1 MKKLVLFA
9 ACILLAVSAFTQ
21 SDAQNEKENEK
32 KITLIKIGKY
42 SCGKQPKQVLFS
54 PDGEYILLP
63 LLDDKG
69 VDVFSVKEKKIV
81 KRITPPKANQVGF
94 AEGLFIPEKGVFLVS
109 QMTTATVYEYS
120 YPGFELKRSIPTEGN
135 WSKFIAWSPEKNMLA
150 VSNWVSNDVSL
161 IDYDSGKVLT
171 KLKTGK
177 APRGLYFYNGGNNI
191 LTLSYESG
199 LLESFNTETY
209 KRVNS
214 IKITN
219 ASMRHVSVESDTNTA
234 YISDMYFTKVYKL
247 DLGAFKIT
255 DSFATYHKPNTIE
268 LYNDDILFISCRG
281 PNNPVDY
288 TRRSPKDGKVQVID
302 TNTMTL
308 LTEIQ
313 GGNQPT
319 GLAISP
325 DRKLLCFSN
334 FQDANIELYSIECE

>member
-1 MKKLVLFA
+1 MKRLFVVA
-9 ACILLAVSAFTQ
+9 ICALMAFNVFADTDSQ
-21 SDAQNEKENEK
+21 SQSEK
-32 KITLIKIGKY
+32 KISVTKIGKY

-109 QMTTATVYEYS
+109 QMTTATVYEYT
-120 YPGFELKRSIPTEGN
+120 YPGFELKRSIPTGGN
-135 WSKFIAWSPEKNMLA
+135 WSKFIAWSPEKNLLA

-177 APRGLYFYNGGNNI
+177 APRGLYFYNGGNNL

-214 IKITN
+214 IKISE
-219 ASMRHVSVESDTNTA
+219 ASMRHVSVESDRNTA
-234 YISDMYFTKVYKL
+234 YISDMYYTKVYKL
-247 DLGAFKIT
+247 DLGSFKIT
-255 DSFATYHKPNTIE
+255 DSFSTYHKPNTIE

-288 TRRSPKDGKVQVID
+288 TRRSPKDGKVQIID

-308 LTEIQ
+308 LLEIQ

-325 DRKLLCFSN
+325 DRTLLCFSN
-334 FQDANIELYSIECE
+334 FQDANIELYSIEYK

>member
-1 MKKLVLFA
+1 MKRFFVIAICALMAVNVFA
-9 ACILLAVSAFTQ
+9 DTDATTQ
-21 SDAQNEKENEK
+21 QEK
-32 KITLIKIGKY
+32 KITLTKIGKY

-109 QMTTATVYEYS
+109 QMTTATVYEYT
-120 YPGFELKRSIPTEGN
+120 YPGFELKRSIPTGGN
-135 WSKFIAWSPEKNMLA
+135 WSKFIAWSPEKNLLA

-177 APRGLYFYNGGNNI
+177 APRGLYFYNDGNNL

-214 IKITN
+214 IKISE
-219 ASMRHVSVESDTNTA
+219 ASMRHVSVESDRNTA
-234 YISDMYFTKVYKL
+234 YISDMYYTKVYKL
-247 DLGAFKIT
+247 DLGSFKIT
-255 DSFATYHKPNTIE
+255 DSFSTYHKPNTIE

-288 TRRSPKDGKVQVID
+288 TRRSPKDGKVQIID

-308 LTEIQ
+308 LLEIQ

-325 DRKLLCFSN
+325 DRTLLCFSN
-334 FQDANIELYSIECE
+334 FQDANIELYSIEYE

>member
-1 MKKLVLFA
+1 MKRLFVVA
-9 ACILLAVSAFTQ
+9 ICALMAFNVFADT
-21 SDAQNEKENEK
+21 DAQSQSEK
-32 KITLIKIGKY
+32 KISVTKIGKY

-109 QMTTATVYEYS
+109 QMTTATVYEYT
-120 YPGFELKRSIPTEGN
+120 YPGFELKRSIPTGGN
-135 WSKFIAWSPEKNMLA
+135 WSKFIAWSPEKNLLA

-177 APRGLYFYNGGNNI
+177 APRGLYFYNGGNNL

-214 IKITN
+214 IKISE
-219 ASMRHVSVESDTNTA
+219 ASMRHVSVESDRNTA
-234 YISDMYFTKVYKL
+234 YISDMYYTKVYKL
-247 DLGAFKIT
+247 DLGSFKIT
-255 DSFATYHKPNTIE
+255 DSFSTYHKPNTIE

-288 TRRSPKDGKVQVID
+288 TRRSPKDGKVQIID

-308 LTEIQ
+308 LLEIQ

-325 DRKLLCFSN
+325 DRTLLCFSN
-334 FQDANIELYSIECE
+334 FQDANIELYSIEYK

>member
-1 MKKLVLFA
+1 MKRLFVVA
-9 ACILLAVSAFTQ
+9 ICALMAFNVFADT
-21 SDAQNEKENEK
+21 DAQSQSEK
-32 KITLIKIGKY
+32 KISVTKIGKY

-109 QMTTATVYEYS
+109 QMTTATVYEYT
-120 YPGFELKRSIPTEGN
+120 YPGFELKRSIPTGGN
-135 WSKFIAWSPEKNMLA
+135 WSKFIAWSPEKNLLA
-150 VSNWVSNDVSL
+150 ISNWVSNDVSL

-177 APRGLYFYNGGNNI
+177 APRGLYFYNGGNNL

-214 IKITN
+214 IKISE
-219 ASMRHVSVESDTNTA
+219 ASMRHVSVESDRNTA
-234 YISDMYFTKVYKL
+234 YISDMYYTKVYKL
-247 DLGAFKIT
+247 DLGSFKIT
-255 DSFATYHKPNTIE
+255 DSFSTYHKPNTIE

-288 TRRSPKDGKVQVID
+288 TRRSPKDGKVQIID

-308 LTEIQ
+308 LLEIQ

-325 DRKLLCFSN
+325 DRTLLCFSN
-334 FQDANIELYSIECE
+334 FQDANIELYSIEYK